1 MVHCGLDNE
10 SDTYDVGWGLFSHQS
25 QKEYSSSDKAIYI
38 YLGTLQSSVCK
49 LVSKSQAHLSMLKH
63 MIKAKIFDQII
74 RGVNVLVAVLE
85 LGLNDKRRWITIA
98 TGRCVIRAGIATL
111 GLDEW
116 DIAVLKSIAVSS

>member
-10 SDTYDVGWGLFSHQS
+10 SDRYDVGWGLFSHQS

-63 MIKAKIFDQII
+63 MIKAKIFD
-74 RGVNVLVAVLE
+74 
-85 LGLNDKRRWITIA
+85 
-98 TGRCVIRAGIATL
+98 
-111 GLDEW
+111 
-116 DIAVLKSIAVSS
+116 